1 MNKLVLQLILLV
13 IGVLGL
19 LLLLFPKKFYNL
31 NKPNH
36 FGVKFLWFKH
46 YSKYYFD
53 KETSPMA
60 IQDFRIVG
68 GIMVVIVFAVLILG
82 NLSGGIFNK

>member
-19 LLLLFPKKFYNL
+19 LLLLFPKKFYDL
-31 NKPNH
+31 NKPND

-53 KETSPMA
+53 KGTSPMA

-68 GIMVVIVFAVLILG
+68 GIMVAIVFAVLILG
-82 NLSGGIFNK
+82 NLSGGIFTR